1 MTASAVMVINPIAAV
16 AVMPQPKASALPQN
30 RSIQNSVAVRP
41 GGTGERLFVG
51 LNPSWNGIDAVEFKE
66 GTPIGFISSYKPEG
80 KDIPLQRLTQI
91 SHPSFLSFRE
101 VFISKGAA
109 HFLYEQWGVTLE
121 QVQRISPIFRLGEIE
136 VAIICKKIL
145 QGLVYIHKDFN
156 ILYGNLKCSDVIITR
171 DGDVKIVGIG
181 KTLFQKPGL
190 LGKNRDVQDV
200 CNIARSLLEHKDT
213 VSACSPVRLLAED
226 FLGTPPTS
234 TAEALL
240 EHPFLQLSAPS
251 WCLKP
256 VPILYSIAQEKK
268 AL

>member
-1 MTASAVMVINPIAAV
+1 MSSPKQLDSPIKLAHRRRTAVFETPLPSTPVELAVPHRDFIKYGSPYD
-16 AVMPQPKASALPQN
+16 Q
-30 RSIQNSVAVRP
+30 
-41 GGTGERLFVG
+41 TDRLFVG
-51 LNPSWNGIDAVEFKE
+51 LTPSWNGIDAVEFKE
-66 GTPIGFISSYKPEG
+66 GSPIGYISSYNPEG

-91 SHPSFLSFRE
+91 SHPSFLSFKE

-109 HFLYEQWGVTLE
+109 FFLYEQ
-121 QVQRISPIFRLGEIE
+121 ISPIFRLGETE

-145 QGLVYIHKDFN
+145 QGLVYIHKDLN

-171 DGDVKIVGIG
+171 EGDVKIVGIG
-181 KTLFQKPGL
+181 RTLFQKPGL

-200 CNIARSLLEHKDT
+200 CNIARLLLEHKDI

-226 FLGTPPTS
+226 FLGVPPTT

-256 VPILYSIAQEKK
+256 IPTLYSIAQEKR